1 MKKATKIIYFSLFFL
16 ILFGNIMSVIIFS
29 EYAAL
34 SRYSIY
40 PALVMLVATICAIL
54 AYDFRHSKTLS
65 IGFLGFGDIEPIN
78 MLRYIPKKI
87 ENEDFTYSAEFEKE
101 FAFTLFIYCSAIP
114 FTIPIM
120 FFATNT
126 SKSTSATLV
135 MLFPQAVYF
144 VKGTFMHMQDRKKD
158 KIEQKRALIDQE
170 KREELGKWK

>member
-1 MKKATKIIYFSLFFL
+1 MKKATKIIYFSLFLL

-29 EYAAL
+29 EYATL

-40 PALVMLVATICAIL
+40 PALVMLGATICAIL
-54 AYDFRHSKTLS
+54 TYDYRHSKTLS
-65 IGFLGFGDIEPIN
+65 IGFLGFGEIQPIN

-87 ENEDFTYSAEFEKE
+87 ESEDFTYSAEFEKE

-126 SKSTSATLV
+126 SKSTSAILV

-158 KIEQKRALIDQE
+158 KIQRKRSRIDQE
-170 KREELGKWK
+170 RREELGKWK